1 MNLLSSK
8 DTNAKSLSEA
18 FANTFGGFPI
28 SYFIGIIILPISAEW
43 MKQDPFV
50 MTFLITCVYALASFV
65 RSFFLRRIFS
75 KLGFD
80 DSVNSLLSKIFRKL
94 SLNNDPKKIEGK
106 KSGVEKICN

>member
-8 DTNAKSLSEA
+8 ETNAKSLSEA
-18 FANTFGGFPI
+18 VANTFGGFPI
-28 SYFIGIIILPISAEW
+28 SYLIGIVILPISAEG
-43 MKQDPFV
+43 MKHDPIAV
-50 MTFLITCVYALASFV
+50 TFLITSVYALASFV

-80 DSVNSLLSKIFRKL
+80 DSVNSLPSQFFKKL
-94 SLNNDPKKIEGK
+94 SLNKNSQKIEGK

>member
-18 FANTFGGFPI
+18 VANTFGGFPI

-43 MKQDPFV
+43 MKHDPIV
-50 MTFLITCVYALASFV
+50 VTFIITCVYALASFV
-65 RSFFLRRIFS
+65 RSFFLRRMFS
-75 KLGFD
+75 KIGFD
-80 DSVNSLLSKIFRKL
+80 DSVNSLLSKIFKRL
-94 SLNNDPKKIEGK
+94 SLNKDSKKIEGQ